1 MTRVRRV
8 IADVEQDESPELLS
22 KEGIDLVQGWA
33 RFTSPHS
40 IDVDGQ
46 RLTAS
51 RFVLATGAHA
61 AVPPIP
67 GLKETAYLDNKSI
80 FALTDLPAHLLVLGG
95 GAIGCE
101 LAQAFRRLGSQVTVV
116 EGAPTLL
123 IKEEPEVAAVLTA
136 ALTGEGV
143 TVRTGAAVERVSNG
157 ADGPQLHL
165 SDGTTVTGTH
175 LLVAVGRTPATAGMS
190 LEVAGVE
197 RGPRQAIGVDPYL
210 RTSAPHVFAIGDCA
224 TPLQLTHVA
233 DEQGRLAAH
242 NAFHS
247 RARPG
252 VVGGQR
258 AFDARVIPWATFTDP
273 EIGRVG
279 LSEQQAHARYGEAA
293 RVSLV
298 PLAETDRGRAAG
310 ETAGFVKLI
319 AAPRPVLK
327 GKPFMEVVGMTAV
340 GPAGGELIAEAALAM
355 RTRAF
360 AGRLAQTVHAYPSHA
375 LATRVAASRLFGTY
389 GGKTARPAREHPD
402 EAELRSVLGSG

>member
-1 MTRVRRV
+1 MTSTGS
-8 IADVEQDESPELLS
+8 AS
-22 KEGIDLVQGWA
+22 
-33 RFTSPHS
+33 
-40 IDVDGQ
+40 Q
-46 RLTAS
+46 RPGSSWPQALT
-51 RFVLATGAHA
+51 
-61 AVPPIP
+61 PPCP
-67 GLKETAYLDNKSI
+67 RYPALKETAYLDNKSI

-123 IKEEPEVAAVLTA
+123 VKEEPEAAAVLTA

-224 TPLQLTHVA
+224 TPLQFTHVA
-233 DEQGRLAAH
+233 DEQGQLAAH

-252 VVGGQR
+252 VVGGPR
-258 AFDARVIPWATFTDP
+258 AFNVRVIPWATFTDP

-279 LSEQQAHARYGEAA
+279 LSEQQAHAQYGVAA

-298 PLAETDRGRAAG
+298 PLAETDRGRAPG

-360 AGRLAQTVHAYPSHA
+360 AGQLAQTVHVYPSHA
-375 LATRVAASRLFGTY
+375 LATRVAASRLFGTSA
-389 GGKTARPAREHPD
+389 GKTARPACEHPD